1 MVRVLLAGLP
11 RSGTSWAGE
20 ALGHTSEVAYVDEP
34 DGFRDAFAFRV
45 MMQYGENPA
54 LTTTDTAP
62 EYERLWAGA
71 FAGGRAP
78 SGPRARLAQRAY
90 LSVETSARQKARSGS
105 GVAPALRIA
114 QRFAQPP
121 QADPNARHILVK
133 SVQCARSLDWIH
145 HHFEPRIVILLRN
158 PLNALASWRDLGF
171 VGNPLES
178 ADLADEAQR
187 RWGISAPNP
196 DAPSLAHQSFTFGAL
211 TESLL
216 STAEKHPEWIV
227 VRHEVLCEDA
237 PNRFRALA
245 EQLGLTWTE
254 EAETFVRDSDR
265 EGQGYATKRV
275 AGDQP
280 LRWRERLS
288 DDDVE
293 VIRGVLAQFPHGSVI
308 ED

>member
-20 ALGHTSEVAYVDEP
+20 ALGHASEVSYVDEP

-45 MMQYGENPA
+45 MMRHGENPA
-54 LTTTDTAP
+54 LAKTDSAP

-78 SGPRARLAQRAY
+78 SGPGARLAQRAY
-90 LSVETSARQKARSGS
+90 LSVETSARQKARAGQ

-114 QRFAQPP
+114 QRFARPP
-121 QADPNARHILVK
+121 EALPNACHVLVK

-145 HHFEPRIVILLRN
+145 QRFEPRIVILLRN

-171 VGNPLES
+171 VGSPQEN
-178 ADLADEAQR
+178 ADFADEAQQ
-187 RWGISAPNP
+187 RWGVSPPTA
-196 DAPSLAHQSFTFGAL
+196 DAPPLAHQAFTFGVL
-211 TESLL
+211 SESLL
-216 STAEKHPEWIV
+216 SAADQHPEWIV
-227 VRHEVLCEDA
+227 VRHEVLCGDA
-237 PNRFRALA
+237 PNRFRELAL
-245 EQLGLTWTE
+245 QLGLTWTE
-254 EAETFVRDSDR
+254 QAETFVRESDR
-265 EGQGYATKRV
+265 EGQGYATRRV

-288 DDDVE
+288 DEDVDA
-293 VIRGVLAQFPHGSVI
+293 IHGVLAQFPRSSLT
-308 ED
+308 DD

>member
-11 RSGTSWAGE
+11 RSGTSWAAE
-20 ALGHTSEVAYVDEP
+20 ALSHTSEVTYVDEP

-54 LTTTDTAP
+54 LTPNEVAP

-71 FAGGRAP
+71 FAGGRPP
-78 SGPRARLAQRAY
+78 SGPKARLAQRAY
-90 LSVETSARQKARSGS
+90 LSVETSVRQRARAGS

-114 QRFAQPP
+114 QRLAQPP
-121 QADPNARHILVK
+121 TADPNARHVLVK
-133 SVQCARSLDWIH
+133 SVQCARSLDWIQQR
-145 HHFEPRIVILLRN
+145 FEPQVVILLRN

-178 ADLADEAQR
+178 ADLANEAQQ
-187 RWGISAPNP
+187 RWDVSAPHAE
-196 DAPSLAHQSFTFGAL
+196 APRLAHQAFTFGAL

-216 STAEKHPEWIV
+216 STAEEHPEWIV

-245 EQLGLTWTE
+245 GQLGLTWTE
-254 EAETFVRDSDR
+254 QAETFVRDSDR

-275 AGDQP
+275 AGEQSQ
-280 LRWRERLS
+280 RWRQRLS

-293 VIRGVLAQFPHGSVI
+293 VIRGVLAQFPRGSVS
-308 ED
+308 DC